1 MNYVYD
7 VILNLRE
14 KYYDFFFWE
23 EDDILTHISKIPIVK
38 VNTKTMIDFL
48 NNNIKVDS
56 QFLSMIK
63 NKTVLYEFN
72 KKSTMPYMCI
82 FTDSKYTLVL
92 EFNYKNESI
101 KRSSLLY
108 EEEEDAINISDKIS
122 YTNISYDILN
132 KVDNECYLT
141 RFEEKSHQFVKEKL
155 SKLYKENK
163 EKIKYV
169 YYEIFLE
176 EEKNVDLI
184 NKRLMTIV
192 KDNDTNKLN
201 KLNDIL
207 ILIDAI

>member
-23 EDDILTHISKIPIVK
+23 EEDILTHISKIPIVK